1 MMVVISLE
9 IKISKHRTRNYM
21 DKVLLMIKELQTI
34 NILINLEIKKRLE
47 LQRRLNLKK
56 KAKNELTIFEEFK
69 LEDCK
74 NQSKGLKKKT
84 CVCYRHGAL
93 YEFKQ
98 FMRNDAINNVSFEI
112 RKNGQ
117 TEILEK

>member
-1 MMVVISLE
+1 M
-9 IKISKHRTRNYM
+9 
-21 DKVLLMIKELQTI
+21 
-34 NILINLEIKKRLE
+34 
-47 LQRRLNLKK
+47 KK

-74 NQSKGLKKKT
+74 NRSKGLKKKT

-98 FMRNDAINNVSFEI
+98 FIRNDAINNVSLEI

-117 TEILEK
+117 KAYQFKKEELNRLIKKQESRIRKKYRFKLMRLGLLSIIGIPYLN

>member
-1 MMVVISLE
+1 M
-9 IKISKHRTRNYM
+9 
-21 DKVLLMIKELQTI
+21 
-34 NILINLEIKKRLE
+34 
-47 LQRRLNLKK
+47 KK

-74 NQSKGLKKKT
+74 TPPGKGLVQKK

-98 FMRNDAINNVSFEI
+98 FIRNDAINTTSFEI

-117 TEILEK
+117 KAYEFKKEELVKLIKKQESRIRKKYRFKLLRLGLLSITGIPYFN